1 MAVKVYYQ
9 KERFRLRE
17 SGLLKKLISEI
28 IREEGYKCE
37 LIEYIFT
44 DDELILQLNKEFLE
58 HDYYTDVITFDYS
71 VENVINGEIYISL
84 ETVKENSVN
93 YNVSLKEELI
103 RVIIHGVL
111 HLVGYNDSTGEEK
124 VIMKSMEDFW
134 LSELDSCFNDI

>member
-58 HDYYTDVITFDYS
+58 HDYYTDVITFDRSFLKNS
-71 VENVINGEIYISL
+71 VIAEIYISVD
-84 ETVKENSVN
+84 TVKRNAKENGVPFRRE
-93 YNVSLKEELI
+93 VL
-103 RVIIHGVL
+103 RVMIHGIL
-111 HLVGYNDSTGEEK
+111 HVTGYNDNDESSRRKMREK
-124 VIMKSMEDFW
+124 EDHYLRKYFDGI
-134 LSELDSCFNDI
+134 SI